1 MAKFKKFKEFFK
13 TKTNK
18 IIVQYFIAL
27 EHIFRGKHLQ
37 YIKRQTKILNLIYI
51 ININKFNIL

>member
-18 IIVQYFIAL
+18 IFVQYFIAL
-27 EHIFRGKHLQ
+27 DHIFRGIHLQ
-37 YIKRQTKILNLIYI
+37 YIKRQTKIINLIYI
-51 ININKFNIL
+51 ATKRDINL